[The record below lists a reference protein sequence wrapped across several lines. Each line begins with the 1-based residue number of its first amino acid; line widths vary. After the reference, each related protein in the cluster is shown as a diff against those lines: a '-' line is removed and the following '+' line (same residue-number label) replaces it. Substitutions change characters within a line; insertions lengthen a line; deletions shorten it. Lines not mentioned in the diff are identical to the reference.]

1 MNNTVYPL
9 FREAI
14 VTSVEDPE
22 ELGRIQ
28 LRVLPELSEH
38 EESDLPWC
46 FPESSGIHGKSFGL
60 PQVDQAVSC
69 IVWTK
74 LWCEITYLPMV
85 IRKPKEHPFQDWMDN
100 QRSLIDDMANDPE
113 EKDLVVEQYSDD
125 FSQYHDVG
133 NSEHGF
139 VHPSGT
145 YVSVDK
151 DGTAWMKGVKELHLH
166 DGDGNFE
173 AVIDFTSGDIKLT
186 SKGKQEKTIEGDVK
200 EIIKGKQEV
209 EVDQD
214 SEFTVKGKWKV
225 SVTGDAS
232 IESKG
237 AVNIK
242 ATSSCK
248 VEATSEVNIKA
259 PQCVIDSQILN
270 FKGMK
275 SQGTVPP
282 SGSGVCCA
290 IPACICSGAPHV
302 G

>member
-22 ELGRIQ
+22 ELGRVQ

-38 EESDLPWC
+38 DEADLPWC
-46 FPESSGIHGKSFGL
+46 FPESTGIHGKSFGL
-60 PQVDQAVSC
+60 PQVGQAVSC

-85 IRKPKEHPFQDWMDN
+85 IRKPKEHPFQNWMDK

-113 EKDLVVEQYSDD
+113 EKNLVVEQYSDD

-145 YVSVDK
+145 YVSIDK
-151 DGTAWMKGVKELHLH
+151 DGTAWMKGVKELHVH

-173 AVIDFTSGDIKLT
+173 AVIDFTSGDVTLT
-186 SKGKQEKTIEGDVK
+186 TKGKQEKTVEGDAT
-200 EIIKGKQEV
+200 Q
-209 EVDQD
+209 
-214 SEFTVKGKWKV
+214 TYKGKWNV

-248 VEATSEVNIKA
+248 VEASSEVNIKA

-270 FKGMK
+270 FKGTK

-282 SGSGVCCA
+282 SGSGVLCA
-290 IPACICSGAPHV
+290 VPACICSGAPHV

>member
-1 MNNTVYPL
+1 MNTVYPL

-22 ELGRIQ
+22 ELGRVQ

-38 EESDLPWC
+38 EEADLPWC

-60 PQVDQAVSC
+60 PQVGQAVSC

-145 YVSVDK
+145 YVSIDK

-173 AVIDFTSGDIKLT
+173 AVIDFTSGDIKLS

-200 EIIKGKQEV
+200 ETIKGKQEI

-214 SEFTVKGKWKV
+214 SELTVKGKWKV

>member
-1 MNNTVYPL
+1 MNTVYPL

-22 ELGRIQ
+22 ELGRVQ

-60 PQVDQAVSC
+60 PQVGQAVSC

-145 YVSVDK
+145 YVSIDK

-200 EIIKGKQEV
+200 ETIKGKQEV

-214 SEFTVKGKWKV
+214 SELTVKGKWKV

-237 AVNIK
+237 AINIK

-270 FKGMK
+270 FKGTK

-290 IPACICSGAPHV
+290 VPACICSGAPHV

>member
-1 MNNTVYPL
+1 MNTVYPL

-22 ELGRIQ
+22 ELGRVQ

-60 PQVDQAVSC
+60 PQVGQAVSC

-145 YVSVDK
+145 YVSIDK

-200 EIIKGKQEV
+200 ETIKGKQEV

-214 SEFTVKGKWKV
+214 SELTVKGKWKV

-259 PQCVIDSQILN
+259 PQCVVDSQILN

>member
-1 MNNTVYPL
+1 MNTVYPL

-22 ELGRIQ
+22 ELGRVQ

-60 PQVDQAVSC
+60 PQVGQAVSC

-100 QRSLIDDMANDPE
+100 QRSLIEDMANDPE
-113 EKDLVVEQYSDD
+113 EKNLVVEQYSDD

-145 YVSVDK
+145 YVTIDK
-151 DGTAWMKGVKELHLH
+151 DGTAFMKGVKELHVH

-173 AVIDFTSGDIKLT
+173 AVIDFTSGDVTLT
-186 SKGKQEKTIEGDVK
+186 TKGKQETAVEGDAT
-200 EIIKGKQEV
+200 ETIKGKW
-209 EVDQD
+209 
-214 SEFTVKGKWKV
+214 SV

-248 VEATSEVNIKA
+248 VEASSEVNIKA

-270 FKGMK
+270 FKGTK

-282 SGSGVCCA
+282 SGSGVLCA
-290 IPACICSGAPHV
+290 VPACICSGAPHV

>member
-22 ELGRIQ
+22 ELGRVQ

-38 EESDLPWC
+38 DEADLPWC

-60 PQVDQAVSC
+60 PQVGQAVSC

-85 IRKPKEHPFQDWMDN
+85 IRKPKEHPYQNWMDN

-113 EKDLVVEQYSDD
+113 EKDLVVKQYSDD
-125 FSQYHDVG
+125 FSEYHDVG

-145 YVSVDK
+145 YVSIDK
-151 DGTAWMKGVKELHLH
+151 DGTAWMKGTKELHLH

-186 SKGKQEKTIEGDVK
+186 TKGKQEKTIEGDAT
-200 EIIKGKQEV
+200 Q
-209 EVDQD
+209 
-214 SEFTVKGKWKV
+214 TYKGKWNV

-248 VEATSEVNIKA
+248 VEASSEVNIKA

-270 FKGMK
+270 FKGTK

-282 SGSGVCCA
+282 SGSGVLCA
-290 IPACICSGAPHV
+290 VPACICSGAPHV

>member
-1 MNNTVYPL
+1 MNTVYPL

-22 ELGRIQ
+22 ELGRVQ

-60 PQVDQAVSC
+60 PQVGQAVSC

-145 YVSVDK
+145 YVSIDK

-173 AVIDFTSGDIKLT
+173 AIIDFTSGDIKLT

-200 EIIKGKQEV
+200 ETIKGKQEV

-214 SEFTVKGKWKV
+214 SELTVKGKWKV

>member
-1 MNNTVYPL
+1 MNTVYPL

-22 ELGRIQ
+22 ELGRVQ

-46 FPESSGIHGKSFGL
+46 FPESTGVHGKDFGM
-60 PQVDQAVSC
+60 PQVGQAVSC

-85 IRKPKEHPFQDWMDN
+85 IRKPKEHPYQAWMDN

-113 EKDLVVEQYSDD
+113 EKNLVVEQYYDD

-145 YVSVDK
+145 YVSIDK

-186 SKGKQEKTIEGDVK
+186 TKGKQEKTVEGDAT
-200 EIIKGKQEV
+200 Q
-209 EVDQD
+209 
-214 SEFTVKGKWKV
+214 TYKGKWSV

-248 VEATSEVNIKA
+248 VEASSEVNIKA

-270 FKGMK
+270 FKGTK

-282 SGSGVCCA
+282 SGSGVLCA
-290 IPACICSGAPHV
+290 VPACICSGAPHV

>member
-1 MNNTVYPL
+1 MNSVYPL

-22 ELGRIQ
+22 ELGRVQ

-38 EESDLPWC
+38 EEADLPWC

-60 PQVDQAVSC
+60 PQVGQAVSC

-100 QRSLIDDMANDPE
+100 QRSLIDDMSNDPE
-113 EKDLVVEQYSDD
+113 EKNLVVESYSDD

-145 YVSVDK
+145 YVTIDK
-151 DGTAWMKGVKELHLH
+151 DGTAFMKGVKELHVH

-173 AVIDFTSGDIKLT
+173 AVIDFTSGDVTLT
-186 SKGKQEKTIEGDVK
+186 TKGKQETAVEGDAT
-200 EIIKGKQEV
+200 ETIKGKW
-209 EVDQD
+209 
-214 SEFTVKGKWKV
+214 SV

-282 SGSGVCCA
+282 SGSGVLCA
-290 IPACICSGAPHV
+290 VPACICSGAPHV

>member
-1 MNNTVYPL
+1 MNTVYPL

-22 ELGRIQ
+22 ELGRVQ

-60 PQVDQAVSC
+60 PQVGQAVSC

-85 IRKPKEHPFQDWMDN
+85 IRKPKEHLFQNWMDN

-113 EKDLVVEQYSDD
+113 EKDLVVKQYSDD
-125 FSQYHDVG
+125 FSEYHDVG

-145 YVSVDK
+145 YVTIDK
-151 DGTAWMKGVKELHLH
+151 DGTAFMKGVKELHVH

-173 AVIDFTSGDIKLT
+173 AVIDFTSGDVTLT
-186 SKGKQEKTIEGDVK
+186 TKGKQEKTVEGDAT
-200 EIIKGKQEV
+200 Q
-209 EVDQD
+209 
-214 SEFTVKGKWKV
+214 TYKGKWSV

-248 VEATSEVNIKA
+248 VEASSEVNIKA

-270 FKGMK
+270 FKGTK

-282 SGSGVCCA
+282 SGSGVLCA
-290 IPACICSGAPHV
+290 VPACICSGAPHV

>member
-1 MNNTVYPL
+1 MNTVYPL

-22 ELGRIQ
+22 KLGRVQ

-38 EESDLPWC
+38 KESDLPWC

-60 PQVDQAVSC
+60 PQVGQAVSC

-85 IRKPKEHPFQDWMDN
+85 IRKPKEHPFQNWMDN
-100 QRSLIDDMANDPE
+100 QRRLINDMANDPE

-145 YVSVDK
+145 YVSINK
-151 DGTAWMKGVKELHLH
+151 EGTVWMKGVKELHLH
-166 DGDGNFE
+166 DGDENFE
-173 AVIDFTSGDIKLT
+173 AIIDFTSGDITLT
-186 SKGKQEKTIEGDVK
+186 TKGKQEKTIEGDLT
-200 EIIKGKQEV
+200 E
-209 EVDQD
+209 
-214 SEFTVKGKWKV
+214 TVKGKAETTVEGDATQTYKGKWSI

-248 VEATSEVNIKA
+248 VEASSEVNIKA

-270 FKGMK
+270 FKGTK

-282 SGSGVCCA
+282 SGSGVLCA
-290 IPACICSGAPHV
+290 VPACICSGAPHV

>member
-1 MNNTVYPL
+1 MNTVYPL

-60 PQVDQAVSC
+60 PQVGQAVSC

-145 YVSVDK
+145 YVTIDK
-151 DGTAWMKGVKELHLH
+151 DGTAFMKGVKELHVH

-173 AVIDFTSGDIKLT
+173 AVIDFTSGDVTLT
-186 SKGKQEKTIEGDVK
+186 TKGKQEKTVEGDAT
-200 EIIKGKQEV
+200 ETIKGKWNI
-209 EVDQD
+209 
-214 SEFTVKGKWKV
+214 SV
-225 SVTGDAS
+225 SGDAS

-248 VEATSEVNIKA
+248 VEASSEVNIKA

-270 FKGMK
+270 FKGTK

>member
-1 MNNTVYPL
+1 MNTVYPL

-22 ELGRIQ
+22 ELGRVQ

-46 FPESSGIHGKSFGL
+46 FPESTGVHGKDFGM
-60 PQVDQAVSC
+60 PQVGQAVSC

-85 IRKPKEHPFQDWMDN
+85 IRKPKEHPYQDWMDN

-113 EKDLVVEQYSDD
+113 EKDLVVKQYSDD
-125 FSQYHDVG
+125 FSEYHDVG

-145 YVSVDK
+145 YVSIDK

-186 SKGKQEKTIEGDVK
+186 TKGKQEKTVEGDAT
-200 EIIKGKQEV
+200 Q
-209 EVDQD
+209 
-214 SEFTVKGKWKV
+214 TYKGKWSV

-248 VEATSEVNIKA
+248 VEASSEVNIKA

-270 FKGMK
+270 FKGTK

-282 SGSGVCCA
+282 SGSGVLCA
-290 IPACICSGAPHV
+290 VPACICSGAPHV

>member
-1 MNNTVYPL
+1 MNTVYPL

-22 ELGRIQ
+22 ELGRVQ

-60 PQVDQAVSC
+60 PQVGQAVSC

-145 YVSVDK
+145 YVSIDK

-173 AVIDFTSGDIKLT
+173 AIIDFTSGDIKLT

-200 EIIKGKQEV
+200 ETIKGKQEV

-214 SEFTVKGKWKV
+214 SELTVKGKWKV

-290 IPACICSGAPHV
+290 VPACICSGAPHV

>member
-1 MNNTVYPL
+1 MNTVYPL

-22 ELGRIQ
+22 KLGRIQ

-38 EESDLPWC
+38 EEADLPWC

-60 PQVDQAVSC
+60 PQVGQAVSC

-145 YVSVDK
+145 YVSIDK

-186 SKGKQEKTIEGDVK
+186 TKGKQEKTVEGDAT
-200 EIIKGKQEV
+200 Q
-209 EVDQD
+209 
-214 SEFTVKGKWKV
+214 TYKGKWSV

-248 VEATSEVNIKA
+248 VEASSEVNIKA

-270 FKGMK
+270 FKGTK

-282 SGSGVCCA
+282 SGSGVLCA
-290 IPACICSGAPHV
+290 VPACICSGAPHV

>member
-1 MNNTVYPL
+1 MNNAVYPL

-38 EESDLPWC
+38 KESDLPWC
-46 FPESSGIHGKSFGL
+46 FPESTGIHGKDFGM
-60 PQVDQAVSC
+60 PQVGQAVSC

-85 IRKPKEHPFQDWMDN
+85 IRKPKEHPYQDWMDN

-113 EKDLVVEQYSDD
+113 EKDLVVKQYSDD
-125 FSQYHDVG
+125 FSEYHDVG

-145 YVSVDK
+145 YVTIDK
-151 DGTAWMKGVKELHLH
+151 DGTAFMKGVKELHVH

-173 AVIDFTSGDIKLT
+173 AVIDFTSGDVTLT
-186 SKGKQEKTIEGDVK
+186 TKGKQEKTVEGDAT
-200 EIIKGKQEV
+200 Q
-209 EVDQD
+209 
-214 SEFTVKGKWKV
+214 TYKGKWSV

-248 VEATSEVNIKA
+248 VEASSEVNIKA

-270 FKGMK
+270 FKGTK

-282 SGSGVCCA
+282 SGSGVLCA
-290 IPACICSGAPHV
+290 VPACICSGAPHV

>member
-1 MNNTVYPL
+1 MNTVYPL

-22 ELGRIQ
+22 ELGRVQ

-60 PQVDQAVSC
+60 PQVGQAVSC

-85 IRKPKEHPFQDWMDN
+85 LRKPKEHPYQDWMDN

-145 YVSVDK
+145 YVSIDK

-200 EIIKGKQEV
+200 ETIKGKQEV

-214 SEFTVKGKWKV
+214 SELTVKGKWKV

>member
-1 MNNTVYPL
+1 MNTVYPL
-9 FREAI
+9 FREAL

-22 ELGRIQ
+22 ELGRVQ

-46 FPESSGIHGKSFGL
+46 FPESTGVHGKDFGM
-60 PQVDQAVSC
+60 PQVGQAVSC

-85 IRKPKEHPFQDWMDN
+85 IRKPKEHPYQDWMDN

-113 EKDLVVEQYSDD
+113 EKDLVVKQYSDD
-125 FSQYHDVG
+125 FSEYHDVG

-145 YVSVDK
+145 YVSIDK

-166 DGDGNFE
+166 DGDENFE
-173 AVIDFTSGDIKLT
+173 AVIDFTSGDITLT
-186 SKGKQEKTIEGDVK
+186 TKGKQEKTVEGDAT
-200 EIIKGKQEV
+200 Q
-209 EVDQD
+209 
-214 SEFTVKGKWKV
+214 TYKGKWSV

-248 VEATSEVNIKA
+248 VEASSEVNIKA

-270 FKGMK
+270 FKGTK

-282 SGSGVCCA
+282 SGSGVLCA
-290 IPACICSGAPHV
+290 VPACICSGAPHV

>member
-1 MNNTVYPL
+1 MNTVYPL
-9 FREAI
+9 FREAL

-22 ELGRIQ
+22 ELGRVQ

-46 FPESSGIHGKSFGL
+46 FPESTGIHGKDFGM
-60 PQVDQAVSC
+60 PQVGQAVSC

-85 IRKPKEHPFQDWMDN
+85 IRKPKEHPYQDWMDN

-113 EKDLVVEQYSDD
+113 EKDLVVKQYSDD
-125 FSQYHDVG
+125 FSEYHDVG

-145 YVSVDK
+145 YVSIDK

-166 DGDGNFE
+166 DGDENFE
-173 AVIDFTSGDIKLT
+173 AVIDFTSGDITLT
-186 SKGKQEKTIEGDVK
+186 TKGKQEKTVEGDAT
-200 EIIKGKQEV
+200 Q
-209 EVDQD
+209 
-214 SEFTVKGKWKV
+214 TYKGKWSV

-248 VEATSEVNIKA
+248 VEASSEVNIKA

-270 FKGMK
+270 FKGTK

-282 SGSGVCCA
+282 SGSGVLCA
-290 IPACICSGAPHV
+290 VPACICSGAPHV

>member
-1 MNNTVYPL
+1 MNTVYPL

-22 ELGRIQ
+22 ELGRVQ

-38 EESDLPWC
+38 EEADLPWC

-60 PQVDQAVSC
+60 PQVGQAVSC

-85 IRKPKEHPFQDWMDN
+85 IRKPKEHLFQNWMDN

-113 EKDLVVEQYSDD
+113 EKNLVVEQYSDD

-145 YVSVDK
+145 YVSIDK
-151 DGTAWMKGVKELHLH
+151 EGTAWMKGVKELHLH
-166 DGDGNFE
+166 DGDENFE

-186 SKGKQEKTIEGDVK
+186 TKGKQEKTVEGDAT
-200 EIIKGKQEV
+200 Q
-209 EVDQD
+209 
-214 SEFTVKGKWKV
+214 TYKGKWSV

-248 VEATSEVNIKA
+248 VEASSEVNIKA

-270 FKGMK
+270 FKGTK

-282 SGSGVCCA
+282 SGSGVLCA
-290 IPACICSGAPHV
+290 VSACICSGVPHV

>member
-1 MNNTVYPL
+1 MNTVYPL

-22 ELGRIQ
+22 ELGRVQ

-60 PQVDQAVSC
+60 PQVGQAVSC

-145 YVSVDK
+145 YVSIDK

-200 EIIKGKQEV
+200 ETIKGKQEV

-214 SEFTVKGKWKV
+214 SELTVKGKWKV

>member
-14 VTSVEDPE
+14 ITSVEDPE

-46 FPESSGIHGKSFGL
+46 FPESTGIHGKDFGM
-60 PQVDQAVSC
+60 PQVGQAVSC

-85 IRKPKEHPFQDWMDN
+85 IRKPKEHPYQDWMDN

-113 EKDLVVEQYSDD
+113 EKDLVVKQYSDD
-125 FSQYHDVG
+125 FSEYHDVG

-139 VHPSGT
+139 VHPSGA
-145 YVSVDK
+145 YVTIDK
-151 DGTAWMKGVKELHLH
+151 DGTAFMKGVKELHVH

-173 AVIDFTSGDIKLT
+173 AVIDFTSGDVTLT
-186 SKGKQEKTIEGDVK
+186 TKGKQEKTVEGDAT
-200 EIIKGKQEV
+200 Q
-209 EVDQD
+209 
-214 SEFTVKGKWKV
+214 TYKGKWN
-225 SVTGDAS
+225 AS

-248 VEATSEVNIKA
+248 VEASSEVNIKA

-270 FKGMK
+270 FKGTK

-282 SGSGVCCA
+282 SGSGVLCA
-290 IPACICSGAPHV
+290 VPACICSGAPHV

>member
-1 MNNTVYPL
+1 MNSVYPL

-22 ELGRIQ
+22 ELGRVQ

-38 EESDLPWC
+38 EEADLPWC

-60 PQVDQAVSC
+60 PQVGQAVSC

-100 QRSLIDDMANDPE
+100 QRSLIDDMANDKE
-113 EKDLVVEQYSDD
+113 EKNLVVEQYSDD

-145 YVSVDK
+145 YVTIDK
-151 DGTAWMKGVKELHLH
+151 DGTAFMKGVKELHVH

-173 AVIDFTSGDIKLT
+173 AVIDFTSGDVTLT
-186 SKGKQEKTIEGDVK
+186 TKGKQETAVEGDAT
-200 EIIKGKQEV
+200 ETIKGKW
-209 EVDQD
+209 
-214 SEFTVKGKWKV
+214 SV

-282 SGSGVCCA
+282 SGSGVLCA
-290 IPACICSGAPHV
+290 VPACICSGAPHV

>member
-1 MNNTVYPL
+1 MNTVYPL

-22 ELGRIQ
+22 ELGRVQ

-38 EESDLPWC
+38 EEADLPWC

-60 PQVDQAVSC
+60 PQVGQAVSC

-85 IRKPKEHPFQDWMDN
+85 IRKPKEHLFQNWMDN

-113 EKDLVVEQYSDD
+113 EKDLVVKQYSDD
-125 FSQYHDVG
+125 FSEYHDVG

-145 YVSVDK
+145 YVSIDK

-166 DGDGNFE
+166 DGDENFE
-173 AVIDFTSGDIKLT
+173 AVIDFTSGDVTLT
-186 SKGKQEKTIEGDVK
+186 TKGKQEKTVEGDAT
-200 EIIKGKQEV
+200 ETIKGK
-209 EVDQD
+209 
-214 SEFTVKGKWKV
+214 WNV
-225 SVTGDAS
+225 SISGDAS

-248 VEATSEVNIKA
+248 VEASSEVNIKA

-270 FKGMK
+270 FKGTK

>member
-1 MNNTVYPL
+1 MNTVYPL

-22 ELGRIQ
+22 ELGRVQ

-38 EESDLPWC
+38 KEEDLPWC
-46 FPESSGIHGKSFGL
+46 FPESAGIHGKSFGL
-60 PQVDQAVSC
+60 PQVGQAVSC

-85 IRKPKEHPFQDWMDN
+85 IRKPKEHPYQDWINN
-100 QRSLIDDMANDPE
+100 QRSLIEDMANDPE
-113 EKDLVVEQYSDD
+113 EKDLVVEQYSDG
-125 FSQYHDVG
+125 FSEYHDVG

-145 YVSVDK
+145 YVSIDK

-173 AVIDFTSGDIKLT
+173 AVIDFTSGDIKLS

-200 EIIKGKQEV
+200 ETIKGKQEV

-214 SEFTVKGKWKV
+214 SELTVKGKWKV

-282 SGSGVCCA
+282 SGSGVLCA
-290 IPACICSGAPHV
+290 LPACICSGAPHV

>member
-1 MNNTVYPL
+1 MNNAVYPL

-46 FPESSGIHGKSFGL
+46 FPESTGIHGKDFGM
-60 PQVDQAVSC
+60 PQVGQAVSC

-85 IRKPKEHPFQDWMDN
+85 IRKPKEHPYQDWMNN

-113 EKDLVVEQYSDD
+113 EKDLVVKQYSDD
-125 FSQYHDVG
+125 FSEYHDAG

-145 YVSVDK
+145 YVTIDK
-151 DGTAWMKGVKELHLH
+151 DGTAFMKGVKELHVH

-173 AVIDFTSGDIKLT
+173 AVIDFTSGDITLT
-186 SKGKQEKTIEGDVK
+186 TKGKQEKTVEGDAT
-200 EIIKGKQEV
+200 Q
-209 EVDQD
+209 
-214 SEFTVKGKWKV
+214 TYKGKWSV

-248 VEATSEVNIKA
+248 VEASSEVNIKA

-270 FKGMK
+270 FKGTK

-282 SGSGVCCA
+282 SGSGVLCA
-290 IPACICSGAPHV
+290 VPACICSGAPHV

>member
-1 MNNTVYPL
+1 MNTVYPL

-22 ELGRIQ
+22 ELGRVQ

-38 EESDLPWC
+38 DESDLPWC

-60 PQVDQAVSC
+60 PQVGQAVSC

-85 IRKPKEHPFQDWMDN
+85 IRKPKEHPYQDWMDN

-133 NSEHGF
+133 NSEHGV

-145 YVSVDK
+145 YVSIDK

-173 AVIDFTSGDIKLT
+173 AVIDFTSGDIKLS

-200 EIIKGKQEV
+200 ETIKGKQEV

>member
-14 VTSVEDPE
+14 INSVEDPE

-46 FPESSGIHGKSFGL
+46 FPESTGIHGKDFGM
-60 PQVDQAVSC
+60 PQVGQAVSC

-85 IRKPKEHPFQDWMDN
+85 IRKPKEHPYQDWMDN

-113 EKDLVVEQYSDD
+113 EKDLVVKQYSDD
-125 FSQYHDVG
+125 FSEYHDVG

-145 YVSVDK
+145 YVSIDK
-151 DGTAWMKGVKELHLH
+151 EGTAWMKGVKELHLH
-166 DGDGNFE
+166 DGDENFE
-173 AVIDFTSGDIKLT
+173 AVIDFTSGDVKLT
-186 SKGKQEKTIEGDVK
+186 TKGKQEKTVEGDAT
-200 EIIKGKQEV
+200 Q
-209 EVDQD
+209 
-214 SEFTVKGKWKV
+214 TYKGKWSV

-248 VEATSEVNIKA
+248 VEASSEVNIKA

-270 FKGMK
+270 FKGTK

-282 SGSGVCCA
+282 SGSGVLCA
-290 IPACICSGAPHV
+290 VPACICSGAPHV

>member
-1 MNNTVYPL
+1 MNTVYPL

-22 ELGRIQ
+22 ELGRVQ

-60 PQVDQAVSC
+60 PQVGQAVSC

-113 EKDLVVEQYSDD
+113 EKNLVVEQYSDD

-145 YVSVDK
+145 YVTIDK
-151 DGTAWMKGVKELHLH
+151 DGTAFMKGVKELHVH
-166 DGDGNFE
+166 DGEGNFE
-173 AVIDFTSGDIKLT
+173 AVIDFTSGDVTLT
-186 SKGKQEKTIEGDVK
+186 TKGKQETAVEGDAT
-200 EIIKGKQEV
+200 ETIKGKW
-209 EVDQD
+209 
-214 SEFTVKGKWKV
+214 SV

-270 FKGMK
+270 FKGTK

-282 SGSGVCCA
+282 SGSGVLCA
-290 IPACICSGAPHV
+290 VPACICSGAPHV

>member
-1 MNNTVYPL
+1 MNTVYPL

-22 ELGRIQ
+22 ELGRVQ

-38 EESDLPWC
+38 EEADLPWC

-60 PQVDQAVSC
+60 PQVGQAVSC

-145 YVSVDK
+145 YVSIDK

-173 AVIDFTSGDIKLT
+173 AVIDFTSGDIKLS

-200 EIIKGKQEV
+200 ETIKGKQEV

-214 SEFTVKGKWKV
+214 SELTVKGKWKV

-290 IPACICSGAPHV
+290 IPGCVCSGAPHV

>member
-1 MNNTVYPL
+1 MNTVYPL

-22 ELGRIQ
+22 ELGRVQ

-60 PQVDQAVSC
+60 PQVGQAVSC

-74 LWCEITYLPMV
+74 LWCEITYLPMI
-85 IRKPKEHPFQDWMDN
+85 IRKPKEHPYKDWMDN

-145 YVSVDK
+145 YVSIDK

-186 SKGKQEKTIEGDVK
+186 SKGKQEKVIEGDVK
-200 EIIKGKQEV
+200 ETIKGKQEV

-214 SEFTVKGKWKV
+214 SELTVKGKWKV

-290 IPACICSGAPHV
+290 IPGCVCSGAPHV

>member
-1 MNNTVYPL
+1 MNTVYPL

-22 ELGRIQ
+22 ELGRVQ

-46 FPESSGIHGKSFGL
+46 FPESTGIHGKDFGM
-60 PQVDQAVSC
+60 PQVGQAVSC

-85 IRKPKEHPFQDWMDN
+85 IRKPKEHLFQNWMDN

-113 EKDLVVEQYSDD
+113 EKDLVVKQYSDD
-125 FSQYHDVG
+125 FSEYHDVG

-145 YVSVDK
+145 YVTIDK
-151 DGTAWMKGVKELHLH
+151 DGTAFMKGVKELHVH

-173 AVIDFTSGDIKLT
+173 AVIDFTSGDITLT
-186 SKGKQEKTIEGDVK
+186 TKGKQEKTVEGDAT
-200 EIIKGKQEV
+200 Q
-209 EVDQD
+209 
-214 SEFTVKGKWKV
+214 TYKGKWSV

-248 VEATSEVNIKA
+248 VEASSEVNIKA

-270 FKGMK
+270 FKGTK

-282 SGSGVCCA
+282 SGSGVLCA
-290 IPACICSGAPHV
+290 VPACICSGAPHV

>member
-9 FREAI
+9 FREAL

-22 ELGRIQ
+22 ELGRVQ

-38 EESDLPWC
+38 DEADLPWC
-46 FPESSGIHGKSFGL
+46 FPESSGIHGKSFGM
-60 PQVDQAVSC
+60 PQVGQAVSC

-100 QRSLIDDMANDPE
+100 QRSMIDDMANDPE
-113 EKDLVVEQYSDD
+113 EKDLVVNQYADD
-125 FSQYHDVG
+125 FSEYHDTA
-133 NSEHGF
+133 NNEHGF
-139 VHPSGT
+139 LHPSGT
-145 YVSVDK
+145 YVTIDK
-151 DGTAWMKGVKELHLH
+151 DGTAFMKGVKELHVH

-173 AVIDFTSGDIKLT
+173 AIIDFTSGDITLT
-186 SKGKQEKTIEGDVK
+186 TKGKQEKTVEGDAT
-200 EIIKGKQEV
+200 Q
-209 EVDQD
+209 
-214 SEFTVKGKWKV
+214 TYKGKWSV

-248 VEATSEVNIKA
+248 VEASSEVNIKA

-270 FKGMK
+270 FKGTK

-282 SGSGVCCA
+282 SGSGVLCA
-290 IPACICSGAPHV
+290 VPACICSGAPHV

>member
-1 MNNTVYPL
+1 MNSVYPL

-22 ELGRIQ
+22 ELGRVQ

-46 FPESSGIHGKSFGL
+46 FPESTGVHGKDFGM
-60 PQVDQAVSC
+60 PQVGQAVSC

-85 IRKPKEHPFQDWMDN
+85 IRKPKEHPYQDWMDN

-145 YVSVDK
+145 YVSIDK
-151 DGTAWMKGVKELHLH
+151 EGTAWMKGVKELHLH
-166 DGDGNFE
+166 DGDENFE
-173 AVIDFTSGDIKLT
+173 AVIDFTSGDITLT
-186 SKGKQEKTIEGDVK
+186 TK
-200 EIIKGKQEV
+200 
-209 EVDQD
+209 
-214 SEFTVKGKWKV
+214 
-225 SVTGDAS
+225 
-232 IESKG
+232 
-237 AVNIK
+237 
-242 ATSSCK
+242 
-248 VEATSEVNIKA
+248 
-259 PQCVIDSQILN
+259 
-270 FKGMK
+270 
-275 SQGTVPP
+275 
-282 SGSGVCCA
+282 
-290 IPACICSGAPHV
+290 
-302 G
+302 

>member
-1 MNNTVYPL
+1 MNTVYPL

-22 ELGRIQ
+22 KLGRIQ

-38 EESDLPWC
+38 EEADLPWC

-60 PQVDQAVSC
+60 PQVGQAVSC

-85 IRKPKEHPFQDWMDN
+85 IRKPKEHPYQDWMDN

-113 EKDLVVEQYSDD
+113 EKNLVVEQYSDD

-145 YVSVDK
+145 YVSIDK
-151 DGTAWMKGVKELHLH
+151 EGTAWMKGVKELHLH
-166 DGDGNFE
+166 DGDENFE

-186 SKGKQEKTIEGDVK
+186 TKGKQEKTVEGDAT
-200 EIIKGKQEV
+200 Q
-209 EVDQD
+209 
-214 SEFTVKGKWKV
+214 TYKGKWSV

-248 VEATSEVNIKA
+248 VEASSEVNIKA

-270 FKGMK
+270 FKGTK

-282 SGSGVCCA
+282 SGSGVLCA
-290 IPACICSGAPHV
+290 VPACICSGATHV

>member
-1 MNNTVYPL
+1 MNTVYPL

-22 ELGRIQ
+22 ELGRVQ

-60 PQVDQAVSC
+60 PQVGQAVSC

-125 FSQYHDVG
+125 FSQFHDVG

-145 YVSVDK
+145 YVSIDK

-200 EIIKGKQEV
+200 ETIKGKQEV

-214 SEFTVKGKWKV
+214 SELTVKGKWKV

>member
-1 MNNTVYPL
+1 MNTVYPL

-22 ELGRIQ
+22 ELGRVQ

-60 PQVDQAVSC
+60 PQVGQAVSC

-113 EKDLVVEQYSDD
+113 EKDLVVERYSDD

-145 YVSVDK
+145 YVSIDK

-166 DGDGNFE
+166 DGDENFE
-173 AVIDFTSGDIKLT
+173 AVIDFTSGDITLT
-186 SKGKQEKTIEGDVK
+186 TKGKQEKTVEGDAT
-200 EIIKGKQEV
+200 Q
-209 EVDQD
+209 
-214 SEFTVKGKWKV
+214 TYKGKWSV

-248 VEATSEVNIKA
+248 VEASSEVNIKA

-270 FKGMK
+270 FKGTK

-282 SGSGVCCA
+282 SGSGVLCA
-290 IPACICSGAPHV
+290 VPACICSGAPHV

>member
-1 MNNTVYPL
+1 MNNAVYPL

-38 EESDLPWC
+38 KESDLPWC
-46 FPESSGIHGKSFGL
+46 FPESTGIHGKDFGM
-60 PQVDQAVSC
+60 PQVGQAVSC

-100 QRSLIDDMANDPE
+100 QRSMIDDMANDPE

-145 YVSVDK
+145 YVTIDK
-151 DGTAWMKGVKELHLH
+151 DGTAFMKGVKELHVH

-173 AVIDFTSGDIKLT
+173 AVIDFTSGDIKLS
-186 SKGKQEKTIEGDVK
+186 SKGKQEKTIEGS
-200 EIIKGKQEV
+200 V
-209 EVDQD
+209 E
-214 SEFTVKGKWKV
+214 ETIKGKWKV

-282 SGSGVCCA
+282 SGSGVLCA
-290 IPACICSGAPHV
+290 VPACICSGAPHV

>member
-1 MNNTVYPL
+1 MNTVYPL

-22 ELGRIQ
+22 ELGRVQ

-38 EESDLPWC
+38 EEADLPWC

-60 PQVDQAVSC
+60 PQVGQAVSC

-85 IRKPKEHPFQDWMDN
+85 IRKPKEHLFQNWMDN

-113 EKDLVVEQYSDD
+113 EKDLVVKQYSDD
-125 FSQYHDVG
+125 FSEYHDVG

-145 YVSVDK
+145 YVSIDK

-166 DGDGNFE
+166 DGDENFE
-173 AVIDFTSGDIKLT
+173 AVIDFTSGDITLT
-186 SKGKQEKTIEGDVK
+186 TKGKQEKTVEGDAT
-200 EIIKGKQEV
+200 Q
-209 EVDQD
+209 
-214 SEFTVKGKWKV
+214 TYKGKWSV

-248 VEATSEVNIKA
+248 VEASSEVNIKA

-270 FKGMK
+270 FKGTK